1 VRDWMASRAT
11 EAAPIAGSMAE
22 LRWA

>member
-1 VRDWMASRAT
+1 VRDWMASRAA

-22 LRWA
+22 LRRA